1 MNRKLTLSSQCSP
14 FLLALLAFAPAAS
27 FGCVTPGAHVASPGS
42 EPIKT
47 CGPDGTIEDFEDGNN
62 QINVVGDRG
71 GYWYTY
77 VDKEG
82 STVSPEPG
90 DQGGTFNPI
99 EGGHESK
106 YAAEFKGKLAGKS
119 IVYAAMGLNF
129 EDPKSP
135 YDASQYAG
143 ITFWAKRAAGS
154 TSKLT
159 VKLPDGN
166 TDPDGQICS
175 ACYNDYGY
183 TITVGEQW
191 SRFVLPFHDLRQEP
205 DWGSPRKPHVDT
217 SKLFAIHWEAK
228 APGSEYD
235 FVVDDIA
242 FICKGP

>member
-1 MNRKLTLSSQCSP
+1 MSRILNPSSP
-14 FLLALLAFAPAAS
+14 FLLALLAVAPAFS

-90 DQGGTFNPI
+90 DQGGTFAPV

-135 YDASQYAG
+135 FDASQYAG
-143 ITFWAKRAAGS
+143 ITFWAKRAAAS
-154 TSKLT
+154 TSRLT

-166 TDPDGQICS
+166 TDPDGQVCS
-175 ACYNDYGY
+175 ACFNDYGY
-183 TITVGEQW
+183 AVNVGEQW

-205 DWGSPRKPHVDT
+205 DWGAPRRPHVDA

-228 APGSEYD
+228 APGAEYD
-235 FVVDDIA
+235 FLVDDIA